1 LQTAA
6 IEVTVIGTNK
16 ISHEIYGADNR
27 EMMNITSLE
36 RDGCDLVI
44 RGKLFGAMPLTAKL
58 RPEDA
63 RAALRLLNFSH
74 RAVPADA
81 AIPPQT
87 LLSTAR
93 S

>member
-1 LQTAA
+1 M
-6 IEVTVIGTNK
+6 K
-16 ISHEIYGADNR
+16 IYGADNR

-36 RDGCDLVI
+36 RDGCDLVV

-63 RAALRLLNFSH
+63 RAALRLLDF
-74 RAVPADA
+74 RTALFLL
-81 AIPPQT
+81 T
-87 LLSTAR
+87 LLFRRKR